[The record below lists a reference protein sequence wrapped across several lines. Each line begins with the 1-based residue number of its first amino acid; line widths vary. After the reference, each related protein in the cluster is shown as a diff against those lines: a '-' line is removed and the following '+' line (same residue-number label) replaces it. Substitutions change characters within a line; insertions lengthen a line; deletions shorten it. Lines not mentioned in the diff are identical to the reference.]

1 LSIIE
6 TIRSRRRTMGATGN
20 FKHVAETTGTL
31 ALSNAWNL
39 TVPVTLPLQTLIQSS
54 LFLYVDTIAGGA
66 TKTTVRVTS
75 DTAGDLCLIP
85 DTEAV
90 MSTGKTTA
98 TKGTSVYK
106 TDIVVPSGTDVVYV
120 WVKLDAGTAVL
131 NKVVITGLE

>member
-1 LSIIE
+1 
-6 TIRSRRRTMGATGN
+6 MGATGN
-20 FKHVAETTGTL
+20 FKHVAETTGSS

-75 DTAGDLCLIP
+75 DIAGDLCLIP
-85 DTEAV
+85 DTEADI
-90 MSTGKTTA
+90 STGKTTA

-106 TDIVVPSGTDVVYV
+106 TDIVVPSGTDIVYV